1 MAGAEL
7 VGRKIAHRLE
17 QTTIA
22 IMIRSF
28 IRFDGVKPIAT
39 GNQDMPP
46 RGGYPEVVNY
56 ITILAAFY
64 FFCDIR

>member
-1 MAGAEL
+1 
-7 VGRKIAHRLE
+7 
-17 QTTIA
+17 
-22 IMIRSF
+22 MIRSF

-56 ITILAAFY
+56 ITTLTAFY